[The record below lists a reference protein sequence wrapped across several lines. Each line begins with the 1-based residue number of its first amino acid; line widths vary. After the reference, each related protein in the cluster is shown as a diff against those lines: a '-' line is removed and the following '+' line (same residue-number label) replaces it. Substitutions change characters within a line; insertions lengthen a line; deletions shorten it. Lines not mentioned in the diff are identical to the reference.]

1 MANIFCRK
9 NFFNEIIKNQNVADE
24 LLKKIKK
31 NIKIRMRNISVSFNV

>member
-9 NFFNEIIKNQNVADE
+9 KIFFNEIIKIQNVADE

-31 NIKIRMRNISVSFNV
+31 KYKNKNTKYKRFF

>member
-9 NFFNEIIKNQNVADE
+9 IFFNEIIKIQNVADE
-24 LLKKIKK
+24 LLKK